1 MSEVYL
7 YDCKVENMETNSY
20 DHRVGSGF
28 SNGTKM
34 QAARGNIEKPDFV
47 KFF

>member
-1 MSEVYL
+1 
-7 YDCKVENMETNSY
+7 METTLY

-28 SNGTKM
+28 SKMAPKM

-47 KFF
+47 KF